1 MTTKKPLA
9 LLMMVCAFAASAA
22 FEVGFARLDVTP
34 PLGVDMTGYSQVRY
48 ADGVLDPLDAIAVA
62 FSDGTN
68 RAVVISVDII
78 NLRAFFDLYRKGV
91 AEMTGLP
98 PEAVFIAC
106 THTHTGPGVG
116 NCVYGEMFDSFEKA
130 TPYGR
135 QIRDRLASVAKL
147 ALNDLAPATLSIAR
161 GEAKG
166 ISFIRRFRMKD
177 GTCRTNPG
185 VGNPDIVGP
194 IGQPDEQ
201 VQLVRIDRPGK
212 DTIALVNFQCHPDTI
227 GGTRISADWPRVVR
241 ETVERSLDN
250 VKCIFINGAQGDTN
264 HINVDPKAQGLG
276 KRSGRCHIH
285 MGRVV
290 AGTVLGLWDVCR
302 SIPSGKVG
310 FGIARARA
318 RANKGNPEELAEAH
332 RVMELVKA
340 GRFAEVP
347 GVGMQKT
354 TNAAEARRI
363 VHLENAPDFIEF
375 PLSAVTI
382 GDSLAFTGFPG
393 EPFTAYGVAVKA
405 RSPFKVT
412 IPACIVN
419 GNYGYLPVDSA
430 LREGGYE
437 AYGSFFTE
445 GLEAAMVNGHIEQL
459 NRLLSR

>member
-1 MTTKKPLA
+1 MKKMMT
-9 LLMMVCAFAASAA
+9 FAAAVVALAAQGA
-22 FEVGFARLDVTP
+22 FEVGFARLDITP
-34 PLGVDMTGYSQVRY
+34 PLGVDMTGYSRIRY
-48 ADGVLDPLDAIAVA
+48 ADGLLDPLDANAVA

-68 RAVVISVDII
+68 KAVVISVDII

-116 NCVYGEMFDSFEKA
+116 SCVYGEMFDDFDKA
-130 TPYGR
+130 TPYGKL
-135 QIRDRLASVAKL
+135 IKDRLASVAKL
-147 ALNDLAPATLSIAR
+147 ALDDLAPASLSIAR

-194 IGQPDEQ
+194 IGEPDEQ
-201 VQLVRIDRPGK
+201 VQLARVDRPGK
-212 DTIALVNFQCHPDTI
+212 PTIAIVNFQCHPDTI
-227 GGTRISADWPRVVR
+227 GGTKISADWPRVVR
-241 ETVERSLDN
+241 ETVERSLDG

-264 HINVDPKAQGLG
+264 HINVDPTAHALG
-276 KRSGRCHIH
+276 KSSGRCHIH

-290 AGTVLGLWDVCR
+290 AGAVLGLWDVCR
-302 SIPSGKVG
+302 PVPSGKVG
-310 FGIARARA
+310 FGIARVRV
-318 RANKGNPEELAEAH
+318 RANKGKPEELAEAH
-332 RVMELVKA
+332 RIMALVKA
-340 GRFAEVP
+340 NRFGEVP

-354 TNAAEARRI
+354 TNAAGARRI

-375 PLSAVTI
+375 PLSAVTV
-382 GDSLAFTGFPG
+382 GDALAFTGFPG

-405 RSPFKVT
+405 RSPFRMT

-430 LREGGYE
+430 FREGGYE

-445 GLEAAMVNGHIEQL
+445 GLEATMVNGHVDQL
-459 NRLLSR
+459 RRLLSH